1 MMIKLVSKNKY
12 VKIRDSESSSTD
24 VFLVMCGLLLSRPSN
39 GNVIT
44 KDNIKIEEYDNSYHN
59 VNDGIEDLHAY
70 NEQMK
75 QKVLTKYKHDIELIG
90 FDLTSYV

>member
-1 MMIKLVSKNKY
+1 MVVGLITNQVIMIDMENFNLVEH
-12 VKIRDSESSSTD
+12 VHLEKIDNFFVNE
-24 VFLVMCGLLLSRPSN
+24 L
-39 GNVIT
+39 
-44 KDNIKIEEYDNSYHN
+44 NIKIEEYDNPHHN

-90 FDLTSYV
+90 FDLTHV

>member
-1 MMIKLVSKNKY
+1 MVVGLITIQVIMIDMENFTYEHVHLE
-12 VKIRDSESSSTD
+12 KIDN
-24 VFLVMCGLLLSRPSN
+24 FLNELN
-39 GNVIT
+39 
-44 KDNIKIEEYDNSYHN
+44 KIEEYDNSYHN